1 MGGPH
6 VILRVLIIEAE
17 EAWTTDSGNLMEAK
31 LGAIQ
36 GKSHEPRNTGSLWR
50 LERAGE
56 LILPRDPQEEPALP
70 TP

>member
-36 GKSHEPRNTGSLWR
+36 GKSHEPRNTGSL
-50 LERAGE
+50 
-56 LILPRDPQEEPALP
+56 
-70 TP
+70 